1 VEIAQGNSALVQSL
15 LAGILL
21 AWIFLPL
28 SITPAGISLRSF
40 LHLPLS
46 TRDLFTIRVAALLI
60 TPYSWLV
67 VAGSLAISYPLAHA
81 PSPWAAISAGLLFIA
96 TSLLIGLAISH
107 LIGIAYWRRLLFVV
121 LLLLG
126 AVAVYTF
133 TLKGDATLHSFAAL
147 PTGLVTLAA
156 TGQNAIP
163 WLGALLLL
171 TALALLAAWWSFRFS
186 LANAQKARF
195 QRKSDSIL
203 FFLPGAAGRFAV
215 KDVRYFRRLLDPY
228 FGLLASLLCSV
239 YLLSAKE
246 PSLSV
251 VCVFIIIVFMPSAP
265 LAFNSFGLDTR
276 FVLDRYALMPARGA
290 TILRGKNL
298 AMLVIISLQVLP
310 IILLAY
316 WRLGLSAGVLGIV
329 ETISLAA
336 AYLAWGNWMSIALPA
351 KMHFF
356 RFAPSGSLPE
366 LFAGVIFSSSPGVV
380 VVYFLQTST
389 GHAIAATLFMFLVFG
404 TIFLFVTR
412 QAGKRFDKQREKIV
426 RAIS

>member
-1 VEIAQGNSALVQSL
+1 
-15 LAGILL
+15 
-21 AWIFLPL
+21 
-28 SITPAGISLRSF
+28 
-40 LHLPLS
+40 
-46 TRDLFTIRVAALLI
+46 
-60 TPYSWLV
+60 
-67 VAGSLAISYPLAHA
+67 
-81 PSPWAAISAGLLFIA
+81 
-96 TSLLIGLAISH
+96 
-107 LIGIAYWRRLLFVV
+107 
-121 LLLLG
+121 
-126 AVAVYTF
+126 
-133 TLKGDATLHSFAAL
+133 
-147 PTGLVTLAA
+147 
-156 TGQNAIP
+156 
-163 WLGALLLL
+163 
-171 TALALLAAWWSFRFS
+171 
-186 LANAQKARF
+186 
-195 QRKSDSIL
+195 
-203 FFLPGAAGRFAV
+203 
-215 KDVRYFRRLLDPY
+215 LLDPY

-246 PSLSV
+246 PSVSV